1 MQKNIKRFLN
11 LIIILFMNTLD
22 LKSIL
27 IFSMVI
33 IVNNIYTQNKGEL
46 VGSNKRSIN
55 QNYKIPGNND
65 EVVEG
70 LSYSDLKRQQ
80 NYNIKYQENSRKELL
95 KSHVLKQ
102 TKPTRKR
109 MKQTLKKSQRLL
121 AGKPVVPSW
130 QVWVNRKKAFSQR
143 KENKNED

>member
-1 MQKNIKRFLN
+1 MNN
-11 LIIILFMNTLD
+11 LF
-22 LKSIL
+22 LKSSVVFIML
-27 IFSMVI
+27 V
-33 IVNNIYTQNKGEL
+33 IVNNIHSQNKGEL
-46 VGSNKRSIN
+46 VGSNNRSIN
-55 QNYKIPGNND
+55 QNYKILGNNE

-70 LSYSDLKRQQ
+70 LTYSDLKRQQ

-121 AGKPVVPSW
+121 EGKPLEPAW
-130 QVWVNRKKAFSQR
+130 QVCVNRKKAFSQR
-143 KENKNED
+143 KENKNQD

>member
-1 MQKNIKRFLN
+1 MRFLN
-11 LIIILFMNTLD
+11 LRIILFMNNLV
-22 LKSIL
+22 LKSTV
-27 IFSMVI
+27 IFTMF
-33 IVNNIYTQNKGEL
+33 IVVNKIYSQNKGEL
-46 VGSNKRSIN
+46 VGSNNRSIN
-55 QNYKIPGNND
+55 QNYKIPGNNE

-70 LSYSDLKRQQ
+70 LSFSDLKRQQ
-80 NYNIKYQENSRKELL
+80 NYNIKYQEKSRKDLL

-109 MKQTLKKSQRLL
+109 MKQTLKKSQRFL
-121 AGKPVVPSW
+121 AGKPVVPAW

>member
-1 MQKNIKRFLN
+1 
-11 LIIILFMNTLD
+11 LIIILLMNNLF
-22 LKSIL
+22 LKSSVVFIML
-27 IFSMVI
+27 V
-33 IVNNIYTQNKGEL
+33 IVNNIHSQNMGEL
-46 VGSNKRSIN
+46 VGSNIRLIN
-55 QNYKIPGNND
+55 QNYKILGNNE

-80 NYNIKYQENSRKELL
+80 NYNIKNQENSRKELL

-121 AGKPVVPSW
+121 AGKPLEPAW

-143 KENKNED
+143 KENKNQD

>member
-1 MQKNIKRFLN
+1 MNYIVLKFS
-11 LIIILFMNTLD
+11 LF
-22 LKSIL
+22 IAV
-27 IFSMVI
+27 FI
-33 IVNNIYTQNKGEL
+33 IVNNIYSQNEGEL
-46 VGSNKRSIN
+46 VGSNNRSIN
-55 QNYKIPGNND
+55 QNYKIPGNNQD
-65 EVVEG
+65 VVEG
-70 LSYSDLKRQQ
+70 FSYSDLKRQQ
-80 NYNIKYQENSRKELL
+80 NYNIKYQENSRKDLL

>member
-1 MQKNIKRFLN
+1 MF
-11 LIIILFMNTLD
+11 
-22 LKSIL
+22 
-27 IFSMVI
+27 I
-33 IVNNIYTQNKGEL
+33 IVNNIYSQNKGEL
-46 VGSNKRSIN
+46 VGSNKHSYN

-70 LSYSDLKRQQ
+70 LSYSDLKKQQ
-80 NYNIKYQENSRKELL
+80 HYNIKYQENSRKELL

-121 AGKPVVPSW
+121 AGKPVVPAW

>member
-1 MQKNIKRFLN
+1 MNN
-11 LIIILFMNTLD
+11 LF
-22 LKSIL
+22 LKSSVVFIML
-27 IFSMVI
+27 V
-33 IVNNIYTQNKGEL
+33 IVNNIHSQNMGEL
-46 VGSNKRSIN
+46 VGSNIRLIN
-55 QNYKIPGNND
+55 QNYKILGNNE

-80 NYNIKYQENSRKELL
+80 NYNIKNQENSRKELL

-121 AGKPVVPSW
+121 AGKPLEPAW

-143 KENKNED
+143 KENKNQD

>member
-1 MQKNIKRFLN
+1 MNN
-11 LIIILFMNTLD
+11 LIIKFLLAIIML
-22 LKSIL
+22 
-27 IFSMVI
+27 V
-33 IVNNIYTQNKGEL
+33 IVNNIHSQNKGEL
-46 VGSNKRSIN
+46 VGSNKRSNN

-121 AGKPVVPSW
+121 AGKPVVPTW
-130 QVWVNRKKAFSQR
+130 QIWLNRKKAFSQR

>member
-1 MQKNIKRFLN
+1 MNYHIVLN
-11 LIIILFMNTLD
+11 SSLFFAM
-22 LKSIL
+22 
-27 IFSMVI
+27 FI
-33 IVNNIYTQNKGEL
+33 IVNNIYSQNEGEL
-46 VGSNKRSIN
+46 VGSNNRSIY
-55 QNYKIPGNND
+55 QNYKIPGNNQD
-65 EVVEG
+65 VVEG
-70 LSYSDLKRQQ
+70 FSYSDLKRQQ
-80 NYNIKYQENSRKELL
+80 NYNIQLQERSRKDLL

-130 QVWVNRKKAFSQR
+130 QVWVNRRKAFSQR

>member
-1 MQKNIKRFLN
+1 
-11 LIIILFMNTLD
+11 LIIVLLMNNLV
-22 LKSIL
+22 LKFL
-27 IFSMVI
+27 LVI
-33 IVNNIYTQNKGEL
+33 IMLVIVNNIHSQNKGEL

-121 AGKPVVPSW
+121 AGKPVVPTW

>member
-1 MQKNIKRFLN
+1 MNN
-11 LIIILFMNTLD
+11 LV
-22 LKSIL
+22 LKSSVVFIML
-27 IFSMVI
+27 V
-33 IVNNIYTQNKGEL
+33 IVNNIHSQNKGEL
-46 VGSNKRSIN
+46 VGSNKRSNN

-95 KSHVLKQ
+95 KSHVLQQ

-121 AGKPVVPSW
+121 AGKPVVPTW

>member
-1 MQKNIKRFLN
+1 MNN
-11 LIIILFMNTLD
+11 LV
-22 LKSIL
+22 LK
-27 IFSMVI
+27 FSVVI
-33 IVNNIYTQNKGEL
+33 MLVIVNNIHSQNKGEL
-46 VGSNKRSIN
+46 VGSNKRSIS

-80 NYNIKYQENSRKELL
+80 NYNIKIQENSREELL

-121 AGKPVVPSW
+121 AGRPVVPAW

>member
-1 MQKNIKRFLN
+1 
-11 LIIILFMNTLD
+11 LIITLLMNNLF
-22 LKSIL
+22 LKSSVVFIML
-27 IFSMVI
+27 V
-33 IVNNIYTQNKGEL
+33 IVNNIHSQNMGEL
-46 VGSNKRSIN
+46 VGSNIRLIN
-55 QNYKIPGNND
+55 QNYKILGNNE

-80 NYNIKYQENSRKELL
+80 NYNIKNQENSRKELL

-121 AGKPVVPSW
+121 AGKPLEPAW

-143 KENKNED
+143 KENKNQD

>member
-1 MQKNIKRFLN
+1 ML
-11 LIIILFMNTLD
+11 
-22 LKSIL
+22 
-27 IFSMVI
+27 V
-33 IVNNIYTQNKGEL
+33 IVNNIHSQNKGEL
-46 VGSNKRSIN
+46 AGSNIRLIN
-55 QNYKIPGNND
+55 QNYKILGNNE

-80 NYNIKYQENSRKELL
+80 NYNIKNQENSRKELL

-121 AGKPVVPSW
+121 AGKPLEPAW

-143 KENKNED
+143 KENKNQD

>member
-1 MQKNIKRFLN
+1 MIIVLLMNN
-11 LIIILFMNTLD
+11 LF
-22 LKSIL
+22 LKSLVVFI
-27 IFSMVI
+27 MPVI
-33 IVNNIYTQNKGEL
+33 INNIHSQNKCEL
-46 VGSNKRSIN
+46 VGSNKRSNN

-70 LSYSDLKRQQ
+70 LSFSELKRQQ

-95 KSHVLKQ
+95 KSHILKQ

-121 AGKPVVPSW
+121 AGKPVVPTW

>member
-1 MQKNIKRFLN
+1 ML
-11 LIIILFMNTLD
+11 
-22 LKSIL
+22 
-27 IFSMVI
+27 V
-33 IVNNIYTQNKGEL
+33 IVNNIHSQNKGEL
-46 VGSNKRSIN
+46 VGSNKRSNN

-121 AGKPVVPSW
+121 AGKPVVPTW
-130 QVWVNRKKAFSQR
+130 QVWLNRKKAFSQR
-143 KENKNED
+143 KENKNEY